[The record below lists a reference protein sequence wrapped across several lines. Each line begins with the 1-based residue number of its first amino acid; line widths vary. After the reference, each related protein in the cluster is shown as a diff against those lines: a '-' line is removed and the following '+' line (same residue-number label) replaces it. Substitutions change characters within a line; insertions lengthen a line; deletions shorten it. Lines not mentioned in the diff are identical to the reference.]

1 MLRTALL
8 CSTIVASALLAQSAM
23 AQNAAPA
30 VAEDSGEIIVTARR
44 RAETL
49 QSIPADVSAVTQE
62 SLTRAGAT
70 NLADIARMTPGLSF
84 NAGNAGGL
92 AAPTLRGVTNVTT
105 TTFDNNVGVFLDGVY
120 LSGKSNLDI
129 DLFNLA
135 RVEVIKG
142 PQSALYGNNAFA
154 GAINY
159 VLDRP
164 ADHLTGRIKS
174 SVGTDGLYE
183 VAAKIGGPVTD
194 TLRAQIVGSYSHF
207 GGTIDNK
214 VGENLGGWDYKWS
227 ASAMV
232 EWTPGDAFS
241 ASLFYYHYQ
250 DKLDGGAN
258 YMATNNCGGVN
269 STGST
274 LNRGGSNQRY
284 TCGTLTAPD
293 VLDVDPAS
301 FSKRKTDL
309 GIGRMAYDFGAATLR
324 YTGSYA
330 KYDTYA
336 LQDQHLNSFGGTL
349 PTASRRFTQ
358 PFVGPVREWSS
369 ELRLESFDNSLF
381 DWAVGG
387 YYYDRR
393 ASQITVVGLGVS
405 QTSKSLNNENIE
417 NTTMKSLF
425 GMGTVKLT
433 PSLSVEAQGR
443 WTWEDKDSILTNY
456 LTGAVLRPAEDF
468 SYGTYRLTADWRW
481 AQGKSVYA
489 VVASGTKSGGFNN
502 TAVLTEQ
509 SFGPEKNTT
518 FEIGTKNEFLGG
530 RVTINA
536 SAYYIDW
543 TDLQLSVPSS
553 IAGQTNPVTNI
564 GSATVK
570 GFEFNTT
577 VKPNRNWDLMLG
589 YNYTD
594 PSWDEGTVDYSA
606 SRACRT
612 AAACGLVAVGTGIDI
627 GGFQIPRTSKVQ
639 LVAST
644 TYTIPLATS
653 ELYLRADASFRDAQ
667 YAGTTNLQNTGDQTL
682 VNARIGWVTDRYEIS
697 LFAKNLFDKRYILS
711 SINEPEFVPVTTF
724 TTGFVGN
731 GRQFGITAEARF

>member
-8 CSTIVASALLAQSAM
+8 CSTIVASVLFAQPAM
-23 AQNAAPA
+23 AQGAVPA
-30 VAEDSGEIIVTARR
+30 VAEDSGEIVVTARR
-44 RAETL
+44 REETL
-49 QSIPADVSAVTQE
+49 QSIPADVSAMTQE
-62 SLTRAGAT
+62 TLTRAGAT

-84 NAGNAGGL
+84 NSGNAGGL

-164 ADHLTGRIKS
+164 ADHLSGRIKS

-183 VAAKIGGPVTD
+183 IAGKIGGPITD
-194 TLRAQIVGSYSHF
+194 TLRAQVVGSYSHF

-241 ASLFYYHYQ
+241 ASVFYYHYQ

-284 TCGTLTAPD
+284 TCGMLTAPD

-309 GIGRMAYDFGAATLR
+309 AIGRMAYEFGPATLR

-369 ELRLESFDNSLF
+369 ELRLESFNNSVF

-393 ASQITVVGLGVS
+393 ASQITVVGLGVN

-417 NTTMKSLF
+417 NTTMKSVF
-425 GMGTVKLT
+425 GLGTVKLT
-433 PSLSVEAQGR
+433 PSLSLEAQGR

-518 FEIGTKNEFLGG
+518 FEIGSKNEFLGG

-570 GFEFNTT
+570 GFEFSTT
-577 VKPNRNWDLMLG
+577 ARPNRNWDLMLG

-594 PSWDEGTVDYSA
+594 PSWDKGTVDYSA

-612 AAACGLVAVGTGIDI
+612 AAECGLVAFGTGIGI

-644 TYTIPLATS
+644 TYTIPLVSS
-653 ELYLRADASFRDAQ
+653 ELYVRADASFRDAQ
-667 YAGTTNLQNTGDQTL
+667 YTGTTNLQDTGDQTL
-682 VNARIGWVTDRYEIS
+682 VNARIGWVKDRYEIS
-697 LFAKNLFDKRYILS
+697 IFAKNLFDKRYILS

-731 GRQFGITAEARF
+731 GRQFGITAEAKF